1 MSVEASHA
9 LNRPITVNESTQKAK
24 TESLLTPRFY
34 TTDFDVMDAWNL
46 EPVRAEW
53 DKLMDEFR
61 NDNNRNHFH
70 RDEAFDAEIQPLSDE
85 LYDEFINFMV
95 SSVTS
100 EYSGHVL
107 YKNIVNAVDNPDIKE
122 VMAFM
127 ARDEARHA
135 GFINKALR
143 DYGKQVNL
151 NHLRANKAY
160 KYFKPK
166 YIMYA
171 TYLSEKIGYA
181 RYITIYR
188 QFEKH
193 PERRFHPMFRWFRD
207 WCNDEFRHGEVFAL
221 MMKSRPDLLTGV
233 NKYWIR
239 FFLLA
244 VYATMYVRDHG
255 RPAMH
260 EAMGFDPTDY
270 DFRVFHITNECTKQ
284 IFPLTLDIDH
294 PAFRK
299 GLDRLVEINDAVA
312 RAKRQG
318 GVVGLVKRAGLAVA
332 ASGTFLRLLAL
343 PVVEN
348 ELPEDVRMA
357 PSW

>member
-1 MSVEASHA
+1 
-9 LNRPITVNESTQKAK
+9 
-24 TESLLTPRFY
+24 
-34 TTDFDVMDAWNL
+34 
-46 EPVRAEW
+46 
-53 DKLMDEFR
+53 
-61 NDNNRNHFH
+61 
-70 RDEAFDAEIQPLSDE
+70 
-85 LYDEFINFMV
+85 
-95 SSVTS
+95 
-100 EYSGHVL
+100 
-107 YKNIVNAVDNPDIKE
+107 
-122 VMAFM
+122 
-127 ARDEARHA
+127 
-135 GFINKALR
+135 LR
-143 DYGKQVNL
+143 S
-151 NHLRANKAY
+151 NKAY

-188 QFEKH
+188 QFEQH

-284 IFPLTLDIDH
+284 IFPLTLDIDN

-318 GVVGLVKRAGLAVA
+318 GVMGLVKRAGLSIA
-332 ASGTFLRLLAL
+332 AAGTFLRLLAL